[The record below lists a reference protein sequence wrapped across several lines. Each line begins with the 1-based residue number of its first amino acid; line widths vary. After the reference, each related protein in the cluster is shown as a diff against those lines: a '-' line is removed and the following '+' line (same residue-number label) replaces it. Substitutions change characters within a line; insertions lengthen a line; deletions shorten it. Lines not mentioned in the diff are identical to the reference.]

1 MSLCELE
8 LRGVKLPDKETSLG
22 DLTAQQIVEKICAFH
37 ERLKRESHLG
47 VAPFAE
53 SYFLNL
59 IALYPVGMCSRNMT
73 ENLKLV
79 VALFYFGSKPTEETT
94 KITEEDPK
102 IKELFP
108 SIAPSPVHGGY
119 SFDDL
124 ALIFDKSK
132 SAIIEAVKQK
142 QEEAQIMLEEA
153 KLRCELE
160 KTVSERLSEEEKGRL
175 T

>member
-1 MSLCELE
+1 MSLCALE
-8 LRGVKLPDKETSLG
+8 LRGVKLPDKETCLE
-22 DLTAQQIVEKICAFH
+22 DLTPQQIVEKIHSFH
-37 ERLKRESHLG
+37 ERLKEEAHLG

-59 IALYPVGMCSRNMT
+59 MALYPVGMCSSNMT
-73 ENLKLV
+73 ENLKLIA
-79 VALFYFGSKPTEETT
+79 ALFYFGSKPTTDVKKT
-94 KITEEDPK
+94 KEEDLK

-108 SIAPSPVHGGY
+108 RIAPSPVHDGY
-119 SFDDL
+119 SFEDL

-160 KTVSERLSEEEKGRL
+160 KTASERLSEEEKSRL